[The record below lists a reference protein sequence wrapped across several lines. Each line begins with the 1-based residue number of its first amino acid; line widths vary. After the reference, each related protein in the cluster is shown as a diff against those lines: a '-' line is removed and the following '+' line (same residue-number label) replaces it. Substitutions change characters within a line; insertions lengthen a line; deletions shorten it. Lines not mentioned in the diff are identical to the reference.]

1 MEFIKGTVYWITG
14 LAGSGKTTIG
24 KLLYRSIKSNK
35 NNVILLDGDSLRK
48 LYESNDYSYEGRK
61 LLAIKYSRLCKMLS
75 DQGIDVICCTISMFD
90 ECRQWNRENILN
102 YKEIYLKVSI
112 DELIRRDQKE
122 LYTKALRK
130 EIKNVIGIDID
141 FEEPKQPDLL
151 IENNGEI
158 SPKEI
163 VNNIILNLRIDK

>member
-1 MEFIKGTVYWITG
+1 
-14 LAGSGKTTIG
+14 
-24 KLLYRSIKSNK
+24 
-35 NNVILLDGDSLRK
+35 
-48 LYESNDYSYEGRK
+48 
-61 LLAIKYSRLCKMLS
+61 MLS
-75 DQGIDVICCTISMFD
+75 DQGVDVICCTISMFD
-90 ECRQWNRENILN
+90 ECRQWNRENISN

-130 EIKNVIGIDID
+130 EIKNVIGIDVD

-158 SPKEI
+158 SPEEI

>member
-1 MEFIKGTVYWITG
+1 MKGTVYWITG

-24 KLLYRSIKSNK
+24 KLLYDSIKFNK
-35 NNVILLDGDSLRK
+35 DNVILLDGDKLRE
-48 LYESNDYSYEGRK
+48 LYESQDYSYDGRK
-61 LLAIKYSRLCKMLS
+61 KLAIKYAKLCKMIS
-75 DQGIDVICCTISMFD
+75 EQGIDVICCTISMFD
-90 ECRQWNRENILN
+90 ECRIWNRENILN

-130 EIKNVIGIDID
+130 EIKNVMGIDID
-141 FEEPKQPDLL
+141 FEAPKQPDLL

-158 SPKEI
+158 SPEEI
-163 VNNIILNLRIDK
+163 VNNIILNLGIDK

>member
-1 MEFIKGTVYWITG
+1 MKGTVYWITG
-14 LAGSGKTTIG
+14 LAGAGKTTIG
-24 KLLYRSIKSNK
+24 KLLYKSIKTNK
-35 NNVILLDGDSLRK
+35 NNVILLDGDRLRE
-48 LYESNDYSYEGRK
+48 LYESNDYSYYGRMI
-61 LLAIKYSRLCKMLS
+61 LSIKYSKLCKMLS
-75 DQGIDVICCTISMFD
+75 DQGVDVICCTISMFD
-90 ECRQWNRENILN
+90 ECRQWNRENISN

-130 EIKNVIGIDID
+130 EIKNVIGIDVD

-158 SPKEI
+158 SPEEI